1 MGDDAAGISGAP
13 TPAIVC
19 LLSPTKPPVHGRAG
33 DQGNGMASAVFAGM
47 RFIARQLRRFRYV
60 AGLAAFACVVGVW
73 PAAVSRNSQMPA
85 PVPGPVATT
94 NKGDF
99 LSAERREE
107 LRVLDANGGVYQ
119 DAQLQG
125 LVADI
130 VERLA
135 ASSDRPDLRYRV
147 VILNSPAVNAFS
159 LPSGRL
165 YVTRGLIALAN
176 DASELAAVLSHEIG
190 HVISRHALLQAPGGH
205 VDPFGGFGAR
215 AFAGSNFALV
225 GFSRTQEVEADNIGA
240 RMSARAGYD
249 PYGTVRLLN
258 AVSRNAQLR
267 APAADE
273 APSSHPATA
282 DRINIAQSNARRYT
296 VPGVAE
302 RDAAVM
308 LANVDGLVYGDDPNE
323 GVVRGRQ
330 FLHAGLGFRFAAPQ
344 GYSLTRSGDALL
356 GLRGGGGEMLLLE
369 PAAIPREQNL
379 RDYLA
384 SGWMENLDPRSIAE
398 ASLHGLPAATA
409 SAEGS
414 QWSFRILVVRFDKG
428 AMRLI
433 FAAKPGTRDIDRA
446 FRELADTFR
455 PMTAAEI
462 AEAKPLRLRVVTVQ
476 PGDSPA
482 KLARRMAAVDRPLE
496 RFLVLNGLSAG
507 QTLKPGDKVKLITQ
521 DGHVRPA
528 VK

>member
-1 MGDDAAGISGAP
+1 MGKAR
-13 TPAIVC
+13 PALCIV
-19 LLSPTKPPVHGRAG
+19 
-33 DQGNGMASAVFAGM
+33 GMQ
-47 RFIARQLRRFRYV
+47 FIGRQLRRFRYV
-60 AGLAAFACVVGVW
+60 AALAAFACLLGAW
-73 PAAVSRNSQMPA
+73 PAAVSRDSQLPA
-85 PVPGPVATT
+85 PQPPPVATASKT
-94 NKGDF
+94 DF

-125 LVADI
+125 LVTDI

-190 HVISRHALLQAPGGH
+190 HVIARHDLLKAPSGRR
-205 VDPFGGFGAR
+205 DSDFAAR
-215 AFAGSNFALV
+215 AFVVSNFALA

-240 RMSARAGYD
+240 RIAARAGYD
-249 PYGTVRLLN
+249 PYGAVRVLGAL
-258 AVSRNAQLR
+258 SRNAQLR
-267 APAADE
+267 SPGAEE

-282 DRINIAQSNARRYT
+282 DRLSMAQTNARRFA

-308 LANVDGLVYGDDPNE
+308 LANVDGLVYGDDPND

-330 FLHAGLGFRFAAPQ
+330 FLHAGLGFAFAAPQ
-344 GYSLTRSGDALL
+344 GYSLTRSGEALV
-356 GLRGGGGEMLLLE
+356 GLRAGGGEMLLLE
-369 PAAIPREQNL
+369 PVTIPREQSL
-379 RDYLA
+379 ADYLA
-384 SGWMENLDPRSIAE
+384 SGWMHSIDSNSIAQ

-409 SAEGS
+409 TAEGS
-414 QWSFRILVVRFDKG
+414 QWSFRILVVRLDKR
-428 AMRLI
+428 AVRLI

-446 FRELADTFR
+446 FRDVVETLR

-462 AEAKPLRLRVVTVQ
+462 AAAKPLRLRVVTVQ
-476 PGDSPA
+476 PGETPA

-507 QTLKPGDKVKLITQ
+507 QALKVGDKVKLITH
-521 DGHVRPA
+521 DGHIRR
-528 VK
+528 